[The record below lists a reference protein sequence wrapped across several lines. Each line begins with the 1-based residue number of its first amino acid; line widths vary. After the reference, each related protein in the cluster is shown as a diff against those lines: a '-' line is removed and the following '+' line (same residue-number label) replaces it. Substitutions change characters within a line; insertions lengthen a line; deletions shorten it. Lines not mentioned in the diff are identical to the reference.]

1 MPFEKRVLAAGASRS
16 LHTFRE
22 DLVVERGWNAV
33 FAREVEAAGFL
44 RPVLRVMS
52 RLLVGTEGELPIK
65 GLRRVCCLSSQFKRF
80 QIFVPSFAR
89 KWIRLGV
96 VVFHYF

>member
-16 LHTFRE
+16 LHTFPE
-22 DLVVERGWNAV
+22 DLVVELGWNAV

-65 GLRRVCCLSSQFKRF
+65 GLRRVCCLQFPVQAF
-80 QIFVPSFAR
+80 SDFCS
-89 KWIRLGV
+89 
-96 VVFHYF
+96 